1 MPVIPQAE
9 IAAVEAKRRSL
20 VPAGSSAPKTA
31 QELRLSVD
39 HITFAK
45 GRPLRPV
52 KGSDALHPGVLGGGF
67 LVGPR
72 VV

>member
-45 GRPLRPV
+45 VDRSTP
-52 KGSDALHPGVLGGGF
+52 
-67 LVGPR
+67 
-72 VV
+72 